1 MRLASVQ
8 CPQYVHKPSAV
19 LLAHSEQAAL
29 LSHQKAID
37 NFHKAVEEAKIA
49 KLLGRAKEIRV
60 PTTSNSLHN
69 DAQAPDP
76 RHANTIASPGSS
88 SVTWTTSLTSLYSQV
103 TPVNIDA
110 ISHSQPATSLYSQV
124 TPVNIDAINPS
135 QPVTLQ
141 IPQAAPN
148 KRVHNEAHG
157 LLSDINNSHEDAQ
170 LNPKPKGMCTFL
182 LNIQSLLYL
191 LHLAKRL
198 RREENPSKVEVINNN
213 GAMIDNNGILINI
226 DVQPLTIVATVES
239 KTADLD
245 HFFSQPFEHVGA
257 NGKVKKHRECKR
269 CL

>member
-1 MRLASVQ
+1 LSFSILIIKGMVDTTDAERYLG
-8 CPQYVHKPSAV
+8 CPQHIHKPSAV
-19 LLAHSEQAAL
+19 LLAYSEQAAL
-29 LSHQKAID
+29 PSHQKAID
-37 NFHKAVEEAKIA
+37 NFCKAAEEAKIA
-49 KLLGRAKEIRV
+49 KLPDRAKEIRV

-76 RHANTIASPGSS
+76 RHANTMATPGSS
-88 SVTWTTSLTSLYSQV
+88 SVTQTTSLTSLYSQV
-103 TPVNIDA
+103 TPVN
-110 ISHSQPATSLYSQV
+110 T
-124 TPVNIDAINPS
+124 DAINPS

-148 KRVHNEAHG
+148 KRAHNEAHG
-157 LLSDINNSHEDAQ
+157 LLSDINNSREDTQ

-198 RREENPSKVEVINNN
+198 RREENPSKVDT
-213 GAMIDNNGILINI
+213 IDNDGILIDI
-226 DVQPLTIVATVES
+226 DVQPLTIVTTVES

-257 NGKVKKHRECKR
+257 NGKVKKHRECKG